1 MVIGTPSNSFVRSI
15 TKVAA
20 SAPLPQACD
29 GSGARGGITQ
39 SAGNRR
45 VPVPSPRA
53 WWRSAG
59 AASSGSGGCPTSPR
73 SKQHA
78 RPRSRHRQPGPPRAA
93 PHALSAIA
101 VSAHRR
107 VIFCVLGVLCRF
119 VRFTRAA

>member
-1 MVIGTPSNSFVRSI
+1 MVASSAWYMVIGTPSNSFVRSI

-53 WWRSAG
+53 WVGGTG
-59 AASSGSGGCPTSPR
+59 AAVLNCR
-73 SKQHA
+73 SRRLTRLRLEIKETRA
-78 RPRSRHRQPGPPRAA
+78 RPSAPSGAAQAQPAALAVGAPRPRDPSSTPARGA
-93 PHALSAIA
+93 
-101 VSAHRR
+101 
-107 VIFCVLGVLCRF
+107 G
-119 VRFTRAA
+119 